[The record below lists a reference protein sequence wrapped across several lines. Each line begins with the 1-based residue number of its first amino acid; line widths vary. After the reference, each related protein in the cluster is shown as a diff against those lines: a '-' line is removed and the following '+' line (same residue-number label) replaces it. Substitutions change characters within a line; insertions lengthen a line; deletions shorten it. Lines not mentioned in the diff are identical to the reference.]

1 MVQLFN
7 VVDKQQKDIQ
17 AQLEEVGS
25 SERKRSKGIIII
37 IIIIITIIII
47 IIIIIIVIV
56 LSVVLSS
63 IDKGRFLDMLKEHKT
78 VTLEQCKR
86 SQVHVH
92 NVCDK
97 VIMM

>member
-37 IIIIITIIII
+37 IIIIITI

>member
-37 IIIIITIIII
+37 II
-47 IIIIIIVIV
+47 VI
-56 LSVVLSS
+56 LCYHFNDSA
-63 IDKGRFLDMLKEHKT
+63 FF
-78 VTLEQCKR
+78 
-86 SQVHVH
+86 
-92 NVCDK
+92 N
-97 VIMM
+97 